1 MGITKFK
8 KDFIYHSTFGHKTK
22 STDPKTFSNLLGFR
36 KGASIVNIEKSK
48 EAVSIMNRFV
58 GVLFD
63 KKKSQLL
70 FVNFD
75 EESNK
80 LTSLCA
86 LRAIQPVLID
96 GWTSG
101 IFTNVISKN
110 KITAVFLLSSKKAYF
125 VIEEATK
132 LNIPVISLVDTDA
145 TLNNVSFPLWM
156 NDNSAQLGHVLT
168 SVLSD
173 IIIKTALK
181 KHALS
186 YL

>member
-1 MGITKFK
+1 MGIANFK
-8 KDFIYHSTFGHKTK
+8 KDFIYHSSFGHKIQ

-36 KGASIVNIEKSK
+36 KGASIINIEKCK
-48 EAVSIMNRFV
+48 EAVSLMNRFV
-58 GVLFD
+58 CLLFD
-63 KKKSQLL
+63 KKKPQVL

-75 EESNK
+75 EQSNK
-80 LTSLCA
+80 LTLLCA

-96 GWTSG
+96 GWSSG
-101 IFTNVISKN
+101 NLTNVISKN
-110 KITAVFLLSSKKAYF
+110 RITAVFLLSSKKTYF

-132 LNIPVISLVDTDA
+132 LNIPVISFVDTDS
-145 TLNNVSFPLWM
+145 TLNNISFPLWL
-156 NDNSAQLGHVLT
+156 NDNSVQLDYGLT

-173 IIIKTALK
+173 IIIKTVLT